1 MRKNI
6 LLFICMCLC
15 TLIYAQ
21 TDKMP
26 QAISYQ
32 AVARDAAGKVL
43 TEKSIGVKVEIL
55 KGSTRGSAVYS
66 ETHKPKSS
74 TTGTITLLIG
84 QGTASTGTFT
94 NINWGADTYYLQL
107 SMDIQGGSDY
117 KVASTTQ
124 MLPVP
129 FALYAAKAGSVEN
142 GGSGEGG
149 DNRPKFILTTA
160 DGLHTQMF
168 YSVMSGELVTEI
180 PTGTDQ
186 LGGFNL
192 DINLLY
198 LDGKDQKLDI
208 VLEGLPEGAK
218 LGNKYGEESMPST
231 PIGRYIRTGA
241 YDIPLGEHNLKLVVK
256 NEQKDTVKEYPF
268 KYTAK

>member
-1 MRKNI
+1 
-6 LLFICMCLC
+6 MCLC

-129 FALYAAKAGSVEN
+129 FALYAVKAGSVEN
-142 GGSGEGG
+142 GGSGS
-149 DNRPKFILTTA
+149 PLKYTFVA
-160 DGLHTQMF
+160 DGNTNIYQVLA
-168 YSVMSGELVTEI
+168 GKLEI
-180 PTGTDQ
+180 VAWSDNALT
-186 LGGFNL
+186 LKF
-192 DINLLY
+192 NLLY
-198 LDGKDQKLDI
+198 LDGIDQNIDCEITGIPDNITLN
-208 VLEGLPEGAK
+208 PSY
-218 LGNKYGEESMPST
+218 LGVEQSSLAGRAVEWHYYGFS
-231 PIGRYIRTGA
+231 IGTYS
-241 YDIPLGEHNLKLVVK
+241 LKLVLKKEGVII
-256 NEQKDTVKEYPF
+256 KEYPF
-268 KYTAK
+268 EFVVKERSSTN